1 MKSCK
6 LFQTLSIMMVGA
18 ALLMAATPAEAQSK
32 AGKRGTR
39 KSTSVTQV
47 PSSPTSLEVRERTVK
62 DLLYFPF
69 GGLTGRMDS
78 YEAVQQRMTETFEAC
93 ERINGCPGLH
103 CRGTYDYTYR
113 GVPIGVAF
121 FDYADNRMWYHFYF
135 DSQAEARR
143 FYTNLSQDIIGA
155 GIPLRTDKVYGGLS
169 NRNHPVGVFK
179 WVYVNEP
186 VKVTEA
192 DGSNINGQDV
202 VGMYEVEM
210 GVYKK

>member
-1 MKSCK
+1 MKRCN
-6 LFQTLSIMMVGA
+6 LFKSLSIVMMGV
-18 ALLMAATPAEAQSK
+18 ALLMVATPAEAQSK
-32 AGKRGTR
+32 VGKRGAR
-39 KSTSVTQV
+39 KSVTQA
-47 PSSPTSLEVRERTVK
+47 PLSPTSLEVRERTVK

-78 YEAVQQRMTETFEAC
+78 YETVQQRLMDTFEAC

-103 CRGTYDYTYR
+103 CRGAYDYTYR
-113 GVPIGVAF
+113 GVPIGLAF
-121 FDYADNRMWYHFYF
+121 FDWADNRMWYHFYF
-135 DSQAEARR
+135 DSQADAKR
-143 FYTNLSQDIIGA
+143 FYNALAQDINGA

-169 NRNHPVGVFK
+169 NRNHPVGIFK

-186 VKVTEA
+186 VKVKEA

>member
-1 MKSCK
+1 M
-6 LFQTLSIMMVGA
+6 LGTAMLLS
-18 ALLMAATPAEAQSK
+18 ATPAEAQSRVS
-32 AGKRGTR
+32 KRGT
-39 KSTSVTQV
+39 KTSARTTV
-47 PSSPTSLEVRERTVK
+47 SLHAPTAPTPLDVRERTVK

-69 GGLTGRMDS
+69 GGIKDRMDS
-78 YEAVQQRMTETFEAC
+78 YEAAQQRLTDTYDAC
-93 ERINGCPGLH
+93 ERINGYPGLH

-121 FDYADNRMWYHFYF
+121 FDWADNRMWYHFYF
-135 DSQAEARR
+135 DSQAAAKR
-143 FYTNLSQDIIGA
+143 FYNALAQDINGA

-169 NRNHPVGVFK
+169 NRNRPVGIFK

-186 VKVTEA
+186 VKVKEA

-210 GVYKK
+210 GVYKR